1 MPFRPL
7 WDTYPVN
14 KKERRLV
21 VWKGKSDASGVAT
34 PVNQQVAGDWSP
46 TVVYCTWQYSSL
58 NKKGLAKIKK
68 LVYNL
73 DNINQLGNNYR
84 RKVEHFGCAPLLS
97 QDDVLLI

>member
-68 LVYNL
+68 LV
-73 DNINQLGNNYR
+73 
-84 RKVEHFGCAPLLS
+84 
-97 QDDVLLI
+97 